1 MADFGNLCMNC
12 MSDTKGQPVCPHCGS
27 DGSMPQMV
35 HALPL
40 RTLLQNR
47 YIVGAARR
55 ENGEGITYIGYDT
68 ALKTP
73 IELRE
78 FFPQTFCERAEDAV
92 SVRVLGGS
100 EVVFDECLSAFLR
113 YSREVAHMRELSA
126 IVSNYDIFEENH
138 TAYTLSEWDES
149 ITLRYFVERS
159 GGNLEW
165 NAARQLFMPVLSAL
179 SVLHG
184 NGVCHLGISPDT
196 LLIYQDGKMKLG
208 SFYTNT
214 VRQMDTDIP
223 PDLVE
228 GCAAIEQY
236 VMNYKPDEATD
247 VYGFAASLF
256 FALTGS
262 LPPSALKR
270 RSDPRLMIPTA
281 VLHSLPPCVVTAL
294 ADALQVSPDK
304 RTPTFERLRGELSAV
319 PAVAAALEESQ
330 RIPRVQQTGSAKKTK
345 QVPGF
350 VWVLLSCVIMLAVF
364 AGGGFLWMWKSG
376 TNLLNFPAEASS
388 VASTSSD
395 SAVLEAKEAVSSE
408 ADLIDTP
415 NLVGQNYQALIA
427 QESSQA
433 SGNPDYQILLS
444 SKQFSDTVPT
454 NCIISQTPPAGGKMA
469 RGTAIVVV
477 VSQGAAVRVLPSI
490 AGKTLSD
497 ASDAVTSA
505 GFVPTK
511 DTDYSDTV
519 PADRV
524 IGYKNVKAGSQMAYG
539 SKVVIV
545 ISLGPDPSK
554 ISSSVSSGASSG
566 SPSSARTSG
575 SQTGSA
581 VSH

>member
-12 MSDTKGQPVCPHCGS
+12 MSDMNGQTVCPHCGN
-27 DGSMPQMV
+27 DGNVQQMA

-40 RTLLQNR
+40 RTLLQHR
-47 YIVGAARR
+47 YIVGAAKR
-55 ENGEGITYIGYDT
+55 ENGEGVTYIGYDT

-73 IELRE
+73 VELRE

-126 IVSNYDIFEENH
+126 IVSIYDIFEENH
-138 TAYTLSEWDES
+138 TAYTVSEWDES

-159 GGNLEW
+159 GGTLEW

-236 VMNYKPDEATD
+236 VMDYKPDEATD

-256 FALTGS
+256 YALTGS

-281 VLHSLPPCVVTAL
+281 VLHNLPPCVVTAL

-304 RTPTFERLRGELSAV
+304 RTSTFERLRGELAAV
-319 PAVAAALEESQ
+319 PAVAAALDENQ
-330 RIPRVQQTGSAKKTK
+330 HHPGVPTGSPKKRKK

-350 VWVLLSCVIMLAVF
+350 VWVLTSCVIMLAVF
-364 AGGGFLWMWKSG
+364 AAAGFLWMWKSG
-376 TNLLNFPAEASS
+376 TNLMNFPTTASS
-388 VASTSSD
+388 AASMSSN
-395 SAVLEAKEAVSSE
+395 SSVLEAKEAASSG

-415 NLVGQNYQALIA
+415 NLVGQNYQTLVA
-427 QESSQA
+427 QASSQNSDSSA
-433 SGNPDYQILLS
+433 YQILLS
-444 SKQFSDTVPT
+444 SKQFSDTVPAD
-454 NCIISQTPPAGGKMA
+454 CIISQQPPAGGKMMK
-469 RGTAIVVV
+469 GTAIVVV

-490 AGKTLSD
+490 AGKTLPD
-497 ASDAVTSA
+497 ASAAVTSA

-511 DTDYSDTV
+511 EAAFSNTV
-519 PADRV
+519 PIDRV
-524 IGYKNVKAGSQMAYG
+524 IGYKGVREGSQMAYG
-539 SKVVIV
+539 SKVVILL
-545 ISLGPDPSK
+545 SLGPDPAK
-554 ISSSVSSGASSG
+554 ASSGASSAA
-566 SPSSARTSG
+566 SSGTK
-575 SQTGSA
+575 TGSGTA
-581 VSH
+581 H

>member
-12 MSDTKGQPVCPHCGS
+12 MSDKKGQPVCPHCGS
-27 DGSMPQMV
+27 DGSMPQMA

-40 RTLLQNR
+40 GTLLQNR

-68 ALKTP
+68 ALKAP

-126 IVSNYDIFEENH
+126 IVSIYDIFEENH
-138 TAYTLSEWDES
+138 TAYTVSEWDES
-149 ITLRYFVERS
+149 ITLQYFVERS

-179 SVLHG
+179 SVLHS

-196 LLIYQDGKMKLG
+196 LFISQDGKMKLG

-330 RIPRVQQTGSAKKTK
+330 RIPRVQTGAAKKKK

-376 TNLLNFPAEASS
+376 TNFLNFPAEASS
-388 VASTSSD
+388 LASTSSD
-395 SAVLEAKEAVSSE
+395 SAVMESKEVSSE
-408 ADLIDTP
+408 ADLIDAP

-433 SGNPDYQILLS
+433 SNNPDYQVLLS

-454 NCIISQTPPAGGKMA
+454 DCIISQTPPAGGKMA

-497 ASDAVTSA
+497 ASEAVTSA

-511 DTDYSDTV
+511 ETDYSDTV

-524 IGYKNVKAGSQMAYG
+524 IGYKSVKVGSQMAYG

-545 ISLGPDPSK
+545 VSLGPDPSK
-554 ISSSVSSGASSG
+554 ISSSASSGASSSG
-566 SPSSARTSG
+566 SSSKSGSSG
-575 SQTGSA
+575 SQTASA
-581 VSH
+581 VSR